1 MPFAHAQYVLN
12 GIGIKADKPR
22 ANGMKSRLNART
34 KMAKGKN
41 VLTTGDVA
49 KICNVAPRTVS
60 KWFDSGQ
67 LKGYRIP
74 GSKDRRIPVNELIRF
89 MKQNNMPVP
98 ALPVGKMRVVIV
110 DGNAESA
117 SKLAQTLKAKSD
129 YEVSI
134 AKDTFEAGTAV
145 QRFEPHVLLVN
156 LLSKDIDAAE
166 ICRNIR
172 SDEELQTIKII
183 ALVNHLGNG
192 ESAALLQKGFDG
204 YVSMPADASDIVR
217 KIEEATAIIY

>member
-1 MPFAHAQYVLN
+1 MVVLN
-12 GIGIKADKPR
+12 GIHGKADKSR
-22 ANGMKSRLNART
+22 ASGKKPLLKRST

-98 ALPVGKMRVVIV
+98 AVPVGKMRVVIV
-110 DGNAESA
+110 DSNVESA
-117 SKLAQTLKAKSD
+117 SKLAETLKAKSD

-134 AKDTFEAGTAV
+134 AKNNFETGTAV
-145 QRFEPHVLLVN
+145 QRFEPHVLLVS
-156 LLSKDIDAAE
+156 LLATDIDAEA

-172 SDEELQTIKII
+172 SDEELQTIRII
-183 ALVNHLGNG
+183 ALVNHLASG
-192 ESAALLQKGFDG
+192 EAAALLNKGFDG
-204 YVSMPADASDIVR
+204 YVSMPADVSEVVR

>member
-1 MPFAHAQYVLN
+1 
-12 GIGIKADKPR
+12 
-22 ANGMKSRLNART
+22 
-34 KMAKGKN
+34 MAKGKN

-98 ALPVGKMRVVIV
+98 ALPVGRMRVVIV
-110 DGNAESA
+110 DSSTESA
-117 SKLAQTLKAKSD
+117 SELAEMLKAKSD
-129 YEVSI
+129 YEV
-134 AKDTFEAGTAV
+134 KVVKNNFETGTV
-145 QRFEPHVLLVN
+145 IQRFVPHVLLVN
-156 LLSKDIDAAE
+156 LLAKDIDAAE

-172 SDEELQTIKII
+172 ADEELQTIRII
-183 ALVNHLGNG
+183 ALANHLASS
-192 ESAALLQKGFDG
+192 EATALLQKGFDG
-204 YVSMPADASDIVR
+204 YVSKPDDVSEVVR